1 MNKVQKAILTGM
13 ILGDCYLQKTGSKNA
28 RIRLEHSDKQ
38 KDYLIWKASFF
49 PEFFQGKP
57 TGLPR
62 FNPKFNK
69 TYHSVRWQS
78 NSSPEIGDYQKK
90 FYLNHKKTIP
100 DNFNLLLTD
109 PVSLAIW
116 YMDDGYL
123 YKRDKIAYIYLPK
136 YTNKEI
142 KILLQTL
149 RDNFGLNP
157 VLKVK
162 RGGNLVLIFSV
173 VETKKLIEIV
183 RPHIFEK
190 MGYKLLDPV
199 STAI

>member
-1 MNKVQKAILTGM
+1 M

-28 RIRLEHSDKQ
+28 RIRLEHSGKQ
-38 KDYLIWKASFF
+38 KDYLMWKASFF

-57 TGLPR
+57 SELSR
-62 FNPKFNK
+62 FNSKFDK
-69 TYHSVRWQS
+69 TYNYVRWQS
-78 NSSPEIGDYQKK
+78 NASPEIGEYQKL
-90 FYLNHKKTIP
+90 FYFNGKKVIP

-109 PVSLAIW
+109 PISLAIW

-123 YKRDKIAYIYLPK
+123 YNRDKIAYIYLSK
-136 YTNKEI
+136 YTDKES

-149 RDNFGLNP
+149 YDNFGLNP
-157 VLKVK
+157 YLKKK

-173 VETKKLIEIV
+173 AETRKLIEII
-183 RPHIFEK
+183 RPHIFDK